1 MKYGLHGYN
10 IYIYIYIYM
19 DYTPLTKW
27 DAHPSRD
34 IIEIM
39 TVYPRI
45 NVYIT
50 MEHHHFFGGKSIIG
64 IVQPS

>member
-1 MKYGLHGYN
+1 MKYGLYGYN
-10 IYIYIYIYM
+10 NIYIYM

-27 DAHPSRD
+27 DAHPSRE

-39 TVYPRI
+39 MVYPRI

-50 MEHHHFFGGKSIIG
+50 MEHHHFLW
-64 IVQPS
+64 VNL

>member
-1 MKYGLHGYN
+1 MGYTV
-10 IYIYIYIYM
+10 IIIYIYIYM

-27 DAHPSRD
+27 DAHPSRE

-39 TVYPRI
+39 MVYPRI

-50 MEHHHFFGGKSIIG
+50 MEHHHFLW
-64 IVQPS
+64 VNL